1 MAATKEVLD
10 LTEQIFEQASLA
22 LDKSYPD
29 RVRQL
34 GNSCCKAGIE
44 AVIKFLSAKS
54 ELSDDELQT
63 LSAGNLPE
71 HIGHRDF
78 KAHIEPLKERAE
90 PELDSKE
97 MVMCSD
103 AFYSGISAAI
113 HYLLTLAK
121 SQQVDL
127 LSLVPSNGDGEG
139 DAAS

>member
-10 LTEQIFEQASLA
+10 LTDQIFNEAGLA
-22 LDKSYPD
+22 LNDSYPD

-34 GNSCCKAGIE
+34 GDSSCKAGIE
-44 AVIKFLSAKS
+44 AAIRFLSEKS

-63 LSAGNLPE
+63 LSAGNLPGN
-71 HIGHRDF
+71 IGRGDF
-78 KAHIEPLKERAE
+78 EAYIEPLEERAE
-90 PELDSKE
+90 PALNSKD

-113 HYLLTLAK
+113 HYLLKNAK

-127 LSLVPSNGDGEG
+127 LSLVPSNDNGEG